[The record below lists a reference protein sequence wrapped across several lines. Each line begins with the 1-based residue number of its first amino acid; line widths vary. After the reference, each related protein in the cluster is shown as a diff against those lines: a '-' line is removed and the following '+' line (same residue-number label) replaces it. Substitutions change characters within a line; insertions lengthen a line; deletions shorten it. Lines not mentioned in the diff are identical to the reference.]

1 MDNYRQ
7 EKLGEVEDTFREFGT
22 SLSQEKIEEIGEWY
36 ILEIEKLKKKME
48 EAGDAFEELFVSQG
62 LFEDIEGDWE
72 EQEKKNKFIALYWE
86 AVNTRLCSMFLD
98 DMVEVTKDIHFKE
111 DYEWDNYLDAVAAL
125 AEKWYDWVC

>member
-36 ILEIEKLKKKME
+36 ILEIEKLKKKMK
-48 EAGDAFEELFVSQG
+48 EADNAIEELFTSQG
-62 LFEDIEGDWE
+62 LFEDRDNDWE
-72 EQEKKNKFIALYWE
+72 EQEKKNKFIELYWE

-111 DYEWDNYLDAVAAL
+111 DYEWDNFLDAVAAL

>member
-7 EKLGEVEDTFREFGT
+7 EKLGEVEDTFRNT

-48 EAGDAFEELFVSQG
+48 EAGDAIEELFVSQG

-72 EQEKKNKFIALYWE
+72 EQEKKNQFIALYWE
-86 AVNTRLCSMFLD
+86 AIHKRLNTMFY
-98 DMVEVTKDIHFKE
+98 TDIPVVCNDILFKE
-111 DYEWDNYLDAVAAL
+111 DYEWDNLFDAIAAL
-125 AEKWYDWVC
+125 AEKLYDWI

>member
-7 EKLGEVEDTFREFGT
+7 EKLGEVEDTFRNT

-48 EAGDAFEELFVSQG
+48 EAGDAIEELFVSQG

-72 EQEKKNKFIALYWE
+72 EQEKKNRFIALYWDAIRE
-86 AVNTRLCSMFLD
+86 KMNKMFYT
-98 DMVEVTKDIHFKE
+98 DMPIVCNDILFKE
-111 DYEWDNYLDAVAAL
+111 DYEWDNLFDAVAAL
-125 AEKWYDWVC
+125 AEKWYDWI

>member
-1 MDNYRQ
+1 MDDYRQ
-7 EKLGEVEDTFREFGT
+7 EKLGEVEDTFRNT

-48 EAGDAFEELFVSQG
+48 EAGDAIEELFVSQG

-72 EQEKKNKFIALYWE
+72 EQEKKDQFIELYWG
-86 AVNTRLCSMFLD
+86 AIYKRLVGMFYTD
-98 DMVEVTKDIHFKE
+98 IAKGCNDIHFKE

-125 AEKWYDWVC
+125 SEKWYDWVC

>member
-7 EKLGEVEDTFREFGT
+7 EKLGEVEDTFRNT

-48 EAGDAFEELFVSQG
+48 EAGDAIEELFVSQG

-86 AVNTRLCSMFLD
+86 AIHKRLNTMFY
-98 DMVEVTKDIHFKE
+98 TDIPVVCNDILFKE
-111 DYEWDNYLDAVAAL
+111 DYEWDNLFDAIAAL
-125 AEKWYDWVC
+125 SEKWYDWI